1 MPFWDRTWKP
11 DEFPYEHHLWEHN
24 INFVHYAGSHSV
36 PIRFDISDEDLYP
49 LLDQI
54 NGVFLTGGGL
64 DIILPDSTQHQYY
77 KTARKIFDY
86 SIKQMD
92 QFNIS
97 WPIFGICQGFEVLHW
112 LVNDDKYDL
121 LTNIEIYRES
131 RPLHWTVKPKTN
143 STLFKDFPESV
154 LKKMGTQKLALH
166 AHDWA
171 VAS

>member
-11 DEFPYEHHLWEHN
+11 DEFPYEHLWEHN

-64 DIILPDSTQHQYY
+64 DIILPDGTQHQYY

-92 QFNIS
+92 
-97 WPIFGICQGFEVLHW
+97 
-112 LVNDDKYDL
+112 
-121 LTNIEIYRES
+121 
-131 RPLHWTVKPKTN
+131 
-143 STLFKDFPESV
+143 
-154 LKKMGTQKLALH
+154 
-166 AHDWA
+166 
-171 VAS
+171 

>member
-1 MPFWDRTWKP
+1 MPFWDRKSKP
-11 DEFPYEHHLWEHN
+11 DDFPYEHFLWEHN

-64 DIILPDSTQHQYY
+64 DIILPDGTQHQYY

-92 QFNIS
+92 
-97 WPIFGICQGFEVLHW
+97 
-112 LVNDDKYDL
+112 
-121 LTNIEIYRES
+121 
-131 RPLHWTVKPKTN
+131 
-143 STLFKDFPESV
+143 
-154 LKKMGTQKLALH
+154 
-166 AHDWA
+166 
-171 VAS
+171 